1 MSIRNKNVGSKFGFL
16 SIILSAV
23 PLAALLAPGF
33 PQGNVI
39 VGYLVIGAWG
49 ASALFAV
56 VAGVIGSRCPS
67 VVSEARAGKAGA
79 RARVCSRAFDTAT

>member
-1 MSIRNKNVGSKFGFL
+1 MSIRNKKVGSKFGFL

-56 VAGVIGSRCPS
+56 VAGVIGSRWWFLSLLGPGI
-67 VVSEARAGKAGA
+67 V
-79 RARVCSRAFDTAT
+79 TALLRLSP